1 MKLHDLMFTVGNSEL
16 IDLIEVMGI
25 VGAGIL
31 IIFAFR
37 KMIFPIML
45 RLAHVSQLDLNG
57 RIISSIKLPITLG
70 ILILSGY
77 LATTIALDLSSDSL
91 KSVNHIVGVLGLV
104 AAYVLIQR
112 SANKTGTVG
121 VKNYLPTE
129 AKKSSHLSA
138 MNQFPVTVEEEV
150 ISKML
155 PSTNN
160 RDLMPPEFKPVLD
173 NIHDAGLAN

>member
-1 MKLHDLMFTVGNSEL
+1 MEKFLNSLMRDKHHLLLSILLSIFVVFDIKVPLVLAEL
-16 IDLIEVMGI
+16 IDNPIGKILTAVM
-25 VGAGIL
+25 AL
-31 IIFAFR
+31 C
-37 KMIFPIML
+37 L
-45 RLAHVSQLDLNG
+45 
-57 RIISSIKLPITLG
+57 
-70 ILILSGY
+70 LSMN
-77 LATTIALDLSSDSL
+77 
-91 KSVNHIVGVLGLV
+91 VVVGVLGLI

-121 VKNYLPTE
+121 TKNYLPTE
-129 AKKSSHLSA
+129 SKKSNHLSA

-160 RDLMPPEFKPVLD
+160 RDLTAPEFKPVLD